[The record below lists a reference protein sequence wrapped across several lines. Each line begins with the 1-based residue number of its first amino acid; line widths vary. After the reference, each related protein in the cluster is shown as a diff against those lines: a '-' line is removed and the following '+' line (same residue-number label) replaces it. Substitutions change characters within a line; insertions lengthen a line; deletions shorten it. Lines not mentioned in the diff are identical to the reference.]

1 MKKELEQQLL
11 ELDET
16 LEIDVKKVKYITFE
30 MEDGTKKT
38 ITKLSFVEML
48 KNLEE
53 NKENFERLSDEEQ
66 ESEDD
71 FLDYYQDEEIRSLKD
86 LQNAIKTLFG
96 IL

>member
-16 LEIDVKKVKYITFE
+16 LEIDIKKVKYITFE

-86 LQNAIKTLFG
+86 LQNAMKTLFG

>member
-1 MKKELEQQLL
+1 
-11 ELDET
+11 
-16 LEIDVKKVKYITFE
+16 
-30 MEDGTKKT
+30 
-38 ITKLSFVEML
+38 ML

-86 LQNAIKTLFG
+86 LQNAMKTLFG

>member
-86 LQNAIKTLFG
+86 LQNAMKTLFG

>member
-16 LEIDVKKVKYITFE
+16 LEINVKKVKYITFE

-86 LQNAIKTLFG
+86 LQNAMKTLFG